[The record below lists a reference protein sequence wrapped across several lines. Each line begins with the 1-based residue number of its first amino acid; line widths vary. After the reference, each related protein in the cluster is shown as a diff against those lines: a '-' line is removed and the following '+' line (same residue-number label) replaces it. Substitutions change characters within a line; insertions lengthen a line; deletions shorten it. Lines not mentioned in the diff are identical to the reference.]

1 MNEEENKQPDPANAL
16 PGKSDSTDAVPDKPV
31 PLDSGSDKPDE
42 QKPDEQPASTEVD
55 SGKPAPDDV
64 RLDKPAPADAGSD
77 KPDKQKLD
85 EQPTQEEREV
95 KPTPSDGNKSV
106 TPSSSPVIPSKTS
119 SKTSSAVEKS
129 VVERSSAEGSV
140 VEGSVNEKAEVTEGD
155 DKPLAPPQPQY
166 EKWPGEWYVLHTY
179 SGYEDAVAESLKQ
192 RIDSLDMQDKIFG
205 VLVPKENQIEIR
217 GGKRRT
223 VEKKIF
229 PGYVLVNMNVTED
242 SWYVV
247 RNTPSVTG
255 FIGSGTI
262 PVPVSRAEIQTIL
275 KRMAVEEPKYKID
288 LKSGDLVHINDGPFK
303 SYNGTVSEVDEE
315 RGKIKVLVSI
325 FGRETPVELDF
336 LQVKKV

>member
-1 MNEEENKQPDPANAL
+1 MNEDNNQSDKSQDIPQDENVENLDEQVETTEQSVGTTDTPVVSEGSDEETPTDKPEKKPEESTETPVDDTDVPSVSDNDENASEAVEKEKVEPVPAIAD
-16 PGKSDSTDAVPDKPV
+16 SDKKGDSEAVPDTNGEESASANEPA
-31 PLDSGSDKPDE
+31 LSDK
-42 QKPDEQPASTEVD
+42 D
-55 SGKPAPDDV
+55 SGKDSDEAPQT
-64 RLDKPAPADAGSD
+64 A
-77 KPDKQKLD
+77 
-85 EQPTQEEREV
+85 
-95 KPTPSDGNKSV
+95 
-106 TPSSSPVIPSKTS
+106 
-119 SKTSSAVEKS
+119 
-129 VVERSSAEGSV
+129 
-140 VEGSVNEKAEVTEGD
+140 
-155 DKPLAPPQPQY
+155 QPQY

-217 GGKRRT
+217 SGKRRT

-262 PVPVSRAEIQTIL
+262 PVPVDRSEIQTIL
-275 KRMAVEEPKYKID
+275 KRMAIEEPKYKID

-303 SYNGTVSEVDEE
+303 SYNGTISDVDEE